1 MKPPLLFA
9 RTMMRGIFV
18 FAIIAGSATGVVL
31 KKEEPV
37 EKKTGSIV
45 SKLSALGA
53 DTNTKRAAVG
63 GVIGF
68 VGGTVVRKTQDLVLT
83 CGLLGGAAVAGACYF
98 GYIKE
103 DDIAKVVETAA
114 EKTGVSSMFGSFF
127 SAVEDV
133 KLSDVKV
140 LKSPFQKIY
149 RAAPGLTTGIAL
161 GFALGYKMG

>member
-1 MKPPLLFA
+1 MYLQRL
-9 RTMMRGIFV
+9 MRGILV
-18 FAIIAGSATGVVL
+18 FTIIAGLATGAVL

-37 EKKTGSIV
+37 EKKTSSIV

-103 DDIAKVVETAA
+103 DDIAKVVESAA

-140 LKSPFQKIY
+140 LKSPFQKIF
-149 RAAPGLTTGIAL
+149 RAAPGLTTGVAL